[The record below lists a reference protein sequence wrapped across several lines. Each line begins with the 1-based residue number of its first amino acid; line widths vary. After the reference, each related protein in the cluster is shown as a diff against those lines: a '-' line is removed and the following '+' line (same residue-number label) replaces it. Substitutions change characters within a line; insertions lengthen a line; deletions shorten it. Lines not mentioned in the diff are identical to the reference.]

1 MVLTGRALLATV
13 TTVTS
18 AGFLLIGFDNGLMG
32 DLGTCLKDQQRQII
46 CYQCSTKRWIVNG
59 PAFNDFFD
67 HPSSTMIGLIVAI
80 YEGNAIN
87 L

>member
-1 MVLTGRALLATV
+1 MVLKGRALLATV

-18 AGFLLIGFDNGLMG
+18 TGFLLIGFDNGLMG
-32 DLGTCLKDQQRQII
+32 GLGTCLKDQQRQII
-46 CYQCSTKRWIVNG
+46 CYLCSTKRWTVNG

-80 YEGNAIN
+80 YEGNTIT